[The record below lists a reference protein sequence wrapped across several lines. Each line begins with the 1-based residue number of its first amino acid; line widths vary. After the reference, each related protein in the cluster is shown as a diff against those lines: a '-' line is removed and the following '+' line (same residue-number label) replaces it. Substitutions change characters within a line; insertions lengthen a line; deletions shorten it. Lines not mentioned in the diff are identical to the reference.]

1 MTMDSSTSSAPI
13 KKSEKVIP
21 LPPHP
26 PMNKSEKAVPFVPPS
41 SLESNKDEIKND
53 KKSDGDG
60 DDLDD
65 VKESAQVK
73 KGSEKNEI
81 VVVNKKQR
89 NSNNDDNSNNNDNT
103 AISSD
108 ETDASDNENTDIKV
122 DTKMIKNE
130 KEENIKMINN
140 DQQQQRQQQDD
151 ADVVV
156 VVQQE
161 GKETETSEEIP
172 VVFGD
177 ATKKPPR
184 MTSADDYTMLE
195 EGYKPNDEDVICS
208 WARQNVSKSLV

>member
-21 LPPHP
+21 LAPPS

-65 VKESAQVK
+65 VKKSAQVK

-108 ETDASDNENTDIKV
+108 ETDASDNENTNIKV
-122 DTKMIKNE
+122 DTKIIKNE

-140 DQQQQRQQQDD
+140 DQQQQQQEQDD

-156 VVQQE
+156 EQLE
-161 GKETETSEEIP
+161 GKKAGATEEIP
-172 VVFGD
+172 VAFGD